1 MNLTNKGGFNM
12 KRHFI
17 FPIFLAGI
25 TSACIFAGCNMMGPQ
40 PLTETTTRGNIS
52 ISVDES
58 FKLLYD
64 TELYT
69 FESQYSDAK
78 IKPNYKPE
86 TDVLADLL
94 NDSVRTIVLT
104 RDLTKEEKALLFS
117 KKFVARTTKV
127 AHDALALIVNTE
139 NPDTL
144 LLVEQLEAIF
154 RGKLSS
160 WNQITPKSPATPI
173 NVVFDNNKSGNV
185 RYIREKFSLTG
196 NFPSNCFA
204 VNSNEEVIKYVEKNR
219 SALGIISVN
228 WISDKNDSVS
238 NRFLKGVRV
247 VEVGTSREARSN
259 YCKPYQGYI
268 AENSY
273 PLCRD
278 VYMISRETFSG
289 LGTGF
294 VSFVAGDQ
302 GQRIILKS
310 GLVPATMPIRLIQVK
325 K

>member
-1 MNLTNKGGFNM
+1 M
-12 KRHFI
+12 KRLFM
-17 FPIFLAGI
+17 FPVFLAGLFSVI
-25 TSACIFAGCNMMGPQ
+25 LFAGCNMMGPQ
-40 PLTETTTRGNIS
+40 PLKETPTRGNIS

-58 FKLLYD
+58 FKLLFD
-64 TELYT
+64 AELYT
-69 FESQYSDAK
+69 FHSQYPDAM
-78 IKPNYKPE
+78 IKANYKPE
-86 TDVLADLL
+86 SDVLADLM
-94 NDSVRTIVLT
+94 NDSVRTVVLT
-104 RDLTKEEKALLFS
+104 RDLTKAEKELLFS
-117 KKFVARTTKV
+117 QKFVARSTKV
-127 AHDALALIVNTE
+127 AHDGLALIVNHD

-160 WNQITPKSPATPI
+160 WNQISPKSQSIPI

-196 NFPSNCFA
+196 NFPANCFA
-204 VNSNEEVIKYVEKNR
+204 VNSNEEVINYVENNR

-228 WISDKNDSVS
+228 WVSDKSDSTS
-238 NRFLKGVRV
+238 NRFLKNIRV
-247 VEVGTSREARSN
+247 VEVGTSNDTRSN
-259 YCKPYQGYI
+259 FSKPYQGYI
-268 AENSY
+268 AEASY

-278 VYMISRETFSG
+278 VYMISREPFAG

-310 GLVPATMPIRLIQVK
+310 GLVPATMPIRLVQVK
-325 K
+325 KD

>member
-1 MNLTNKGGFNM
+1 M
-12 KRHFI
+12 KRLLV
-17 FPIFLAGI
+17 FPIFLAGFASVI
-25 TSACIFAGCNMMGPQ
+25 IFAGCNMMGKQ
-40 PLTETTTRGNIS
+40 TLTESPTRGNIS
-52 ISVDES
+52 MSVDES

-69 FESQYSDAK
+69 FQSLYPDAK
-78 IKPNYKPE
+78 IKASYKPE
-86 TDVLADLL
+86 SDVLADLM

-104 RDLTKEEKALLFS
+104 RDLTKEEKELLFEQ
-117 KKFVARTTKV
+117 KFVARTTKV
-127 AHDALALIVNTE
+127 AHDGLALIVNHD

-160 WNQITPKSPATPI
+160 WNQINPKSPSIPI

-185 RYIREKFSLTG
+185 RFIREKFALTG
-196 NFPSNCFA
+196 NFPPNCFA
-204 VNSNEEVIKYVEKNR
+204 VNSNSEVIKYVENNR

-228 WISDKNDSVS
+228 WVSDKSDSVS
-238 NRFLKGVRV
+238 NRFLKDIRI
-247 VEVGTSREARSN
+247 VEVGTSNETKSN
-259 YCKPYQGYI
+259 FSKPYQGYI
-268 AENSY
+268 AEGSY

-278 VYMISRETFSG
+278 VYMICREPISG

-325 K
+325 KD